1 MSFFEWFIIYNVLWF
16 TCTFRDHQISHCIVI
31 KHLLPH
37 GHNVE
42 ENGDCGE
49 EIPAKRPT
57 RNLKVW

>member
-1 MSFFEWFIIYNVLWF
+1 MLMNFNVLMLNDLL
-16 TCTFRDHQISHCIVI
+16 CTFRDHQISHCIVI

>member
-1 MSFFEWFIIYNVLWF
+1 MPSNPPVCPFLNDLL
-16 TCTFRDHQISHCIVI
+16 CTFRDHQISHCIVI